1 MTVRANA
8 TLVGAF
14 VLGAIAIAIGLAVVF
29 GSGLFFRDVARFVIF
44 FDGSM
49 EGLQVGAPVKFRGV
63 QVGQV
68 VSIRPIYREARK
80 MVDIPVVV
88 ELDRGAVQESPG
100 SDEAMAVLIDKG
112 MRAQLELES
121 LITGQLYVGL
131 DFFPGTPIAQV
142 ANVTDY
148 PEIPSIPSLQD
159 DLQETLNKLVIDAP
173 RLQMGIVQ
181 MLDLINAMAENNSAQ
196 EIAGGLRSVAKL
208 ADTMAD
214 PNGPL
219 LKALNQLPPL
229 LANLDQ
235 ATADLPSVV
244 AEAKTTLGSV
254 QGLVGGPGA
263 ALAKTLGDL
272 EATLLAARKLTD
284 QVTAVVGQVRA
295 PVVGFAQ
302 EGLPDLQGLI
312 KDLDRTVSEVNRTV
326 RDLRQ
331 DPERFLLGDP
341 AAEGVKLQ

>member
-8 TLVGAF
+8 TLVGTF
-14 VLGAIAIAIGLAVVF
+14 VLGAIAIAIGFAVVF

-88 ELDRGAVQESPG
+88 EIDRGAVQESPG
-100 SDEAMAVLIDKG
+100 NDDAMAVLIDKG

-142 ANVTDY
+142 ANLTDY

-173 RLQMGIVQ
+173 RLQMGILQ

-219 LKALNQLPPL
+219 LKSMSQLPPL
-229 LANLDQ
+229 LANIDQ
-235 ATADLPSVV
+235 VTAALPAVV
-244 AEAKTTLGSV
+244 AEAKVTLGSV
-254 QGLVGGPGA
+254 QGLVGGPDA
-263 ALAKTLGDL
+263 ALAKTMGDL
-272 EATLLAARKLTD
+272 EATLLALRKLTD
-284 QVTAVVGQVRA
+284 QVTTVVGQVRA

-302 EGLPDLQGLI
+302 QGLPDLQGLI

>member
-8 TLVGAF
+8 TLVGTF
-14 VLGAIAIAIGLAVVF
+14 VLGAIAIAIGFAVVF

-88 ELDRGAVQESPG
+88 EIDRGAVQESPG
-100 SDEAMAVLIDKG
+100 NDDAMAVLIDKG

-142 ANVTDY
+142 ANLTDY

-173 RLQMGIVQ
+173 RLQMGILQ

-219 LKALNQLPPL
+219 LKSMSQLPPL
-229 LANLDQ
+229 LANIDQ
-235 ATADLPSVV
+235 VTAALPAVV
-244 AEAKTTLGSV
+244 AEAKVTLGSV
-254 QGLVGGPGA
+254 QGLVGGPDA
-263 ALAKTLGDL
+263 ALAKTMSDL
-272 EATLLAARKLTD
+272 EATLLALRKLTD
-284 QVTAVVGQVRA
+284 QVTNVVGQVRA

-302 EGLPDLQGLI
+302 QGLPDLQGLI